1 MTQDALLKTLNELT
15 TLIEAENLALEA
27 CRPHDAIAMLP
38 VKKLVAARLAE
49 MRLDASDADETLRQS
64 LIKVRELSGKNATL
78 LQLAIKAQENVIR
91 LLTIPQEPNEQSC
104 YGRSGSYATV
114 QRLAPVVISAET

>member
-1 MTQDALLKTLNELT
+1 MTQAALIKTLKELA

-27 CRPHDAIAMLP
+27 CRPEDAIAMLP

-49 MRLDASDADETLRQS
+49 MRLDTSDTNEDLRQS
-64 LIKVRELSGKNATL
+64 LTKLRELSEKNASL

-91 LLTIPQEPNEQSC
+91 LLTTPQEPNEQSC
-104 YGRSGSYATV
+104 YGRSGSYATT
-114 QRLAPVVISAET
+114 QRLAPVAISAET